1 MDFGLS
7 NTIGAAGEMVGGRF
21 KLTKPVGVGG
31 QGEVWEAKDT
41 ASKNEFVAVKF
52 FRDDHSSRVLDEI
65 DALSKIESSYVV
77 KFIETNI
84 DEGSAASKPYL
95 VMEYAKNKS
104 LNRYDYF
111 RGDVDLSVNIFK
123 KICLGVKAIHEA
135 GYIHRDLK
143 PSNILV
149 CKDQRDLKVGDFGLT
164 LPPDRNCV
172 DRTSTRENVGP
183 IYFSAPEQT
192 STPPNASKKSDIY
205 SLGRILHWMI
215 TGIYENTPDD
225 PYVTLES
232 ILGDANNPE
241 VDRYIERMVSY
252 NPKERPES
260 IDAILDFFDE
270 DSEVEVVEKR
280 SELNADQVL
289 LRNFILSY
297 DGQADLREIV
307 EHMAIIYGAEKR
319 RPQAHFSLADQVES
333 MGKYTWREVSVMTIN
348 NLNRMNDIGILEQR
362 GNLYFLTE

>member
-1 MDFGLS
+1 VDFGLS

-104 LNRYDYF
+104 L
-111 RGDVDLSVNIFK
+111 
-123 KICLGVKAIHEA
+123 HEA